1 MTINAQGQN
10 IVEGILNDPDKIVI
24 QSNTGRYGQVTDII
38 SSSGRGLRYDA
49 NGKLIGF
56 GASKMMNI
64 KLTAQI
70 ASLQD
75 RENVVYEIYCGT
87 DQVAEI
93 SNEPDIGP
101 RIEIFSCPNGG
112 IWNFELQEF
121 CLLLSNPR
129 KISSRNY
136 LKRLN
141 AKNINYLT

>member
-1 MTINAQGQN
+1 MIN
-10 IVEGILNDPDKIVI
+10 
-24 QSNTGRYGQVTDII
+24 T
-38 SSSGRGLRYDA
+38 
-49 NGKLIGF
+49 
-56 GASKMMNI
+56 

-70 ASLQD
+70 ASVQD

-93 SNEPDIGP
+93 SNEPGIGP

-112 IWNFELQEF
+112 IWDFELQEF
-121 CLLLSNPR
+121 YLLLSNPR

-141 AKNINYLT
+141 AKNINYLA

>member
-1 MTINAQGQN
+1 MIN
-10 IVEGILNDPDKIVI
+10 
-24 QSNTGRYGQVTDII
+24 T
-38 SSSGRGLRYDA
+38 
-49 NGKLIGF
+49 
-56 GASKMMNI
+56 

-70 ASLQD
+70 ASVQD

-93 SNEPDIGP
+93 SNEPGIGP

-112 IWNFELQEF
+112 IWDLNYKNFY
-121 CLLLSNPR
+121 LLLSNPR

-141 AKNINYLT
+141 AKNINYLA